1 MPQEAQGERV
11 GVRVPLIL
19 DTATLT
25 HSRIAITLPGC
36 IAAKEETFEVVPF
49 RAASLILKGVKRS
62 LENWLPLGYEAA
74 CLASKSWAIFR
85 VDDSSR

>member
-1 MPQEAQGERV
+1 MCEYSECPKRHKENELV
-11 GVRVPLIL
+11 FVYPLN
-19 DTATLT
+19 TARLT

-62 LENWLPLGYEAA
+62 LEN
-74 CLASKSWAIFR
+74 
-85 VDDSSR
+85 

>member
-1 MPQEAQGERV
+1 V
-11 GVRVPLIL
+11 FVYPLN
-19 DTATLT
+19 TARLT

-62 LENWLPLGYEAA
+62 LEN
-74 CLASKSWAIFR
+74 
-85 VDDSSR
+85 